1 MASTITYH
9 PLNLY
14 TQFKNAADKTPDVPI
29 ILDKS
34 FDSFP
39 ELTEE
44 NTYKSVHEA
53 ILKRAYQLGQL
64 GFKKED
70 FIIIYKSSAVDTY
83 FLAVAATYLG
93 AIPVMVSHHLSAK
106 VLDVFAERLEKSWLL
121 YDDDTKER
129 VFEMITTAPVHKLST
144 KELVLA
150 SSDPIPAKLLAED
163 VIQYITHTSGTT
175 GVPKLICHSGQSMGW
190 RVAWQETI
198 FEKMAKRNLLAFHIS
213 PVHSRYNIGFS
224 SAMEL
229 GFPVMPLSRAK
240 TDSISVML
248 KKYQPMALETHPNNF
263 IQWARLAKK
272 EPELFSSI
280 RYYHSTFDAI
290 NLGTLETFLE
300 ASHSQNPVFMQVYGQ
315 SECGPMI
322 LRYHRLETIH
332 HTNGRDMGIGL
343 EGYTSARITDEKG
356 NVLPQGENGHIQLNS
371 KGRALTYYKEDDR
384 FKENV
389 YGDWW
394 DSGDYGC
401 LTPEGTLL
409 LKDRQVDLI
418 KTIDS
423 NLAIEDFLLDQLSFL
438 DEVIIVR
445 DKENRPQPILALAVN
460 EEMDWDAWWQAVN
473 DLPLLNKPI
482 FMAFEDIPRTA
493 TMKVQRL
500 KIERELKQQDLQGI
514 YD

>member
-1 MASTITYH
+1 MVTEISYH

-29 ILDKS
+29 ILDTP
-34 FDSFP
+34 FVSFP
-39 ELTEE
+39 ELGEK

-53 ILKRAYQLGQL
+53 ILKRAYQLGNL
-64 GFKKED
+64 GLKKED
-70 FIIIYKSSAVDTY
+70 FIVIYKSSAVDTY

-93 AIPVMVSHHLSAK
+93 AIPVMVSHHLSAR
-106 VLDVFAERLEKSWLL
+106 VLDVFAERLEKSWFL
-121 YDDDTKER
+121 YDEETKER
-129 VFEMITTAPVHKLST
+129 VFEMATTVPVHKLSI
-144 KELVLA
+144 KELVDAA
-150 SSDPIPAKLLAED
+150 SDFVSSTLLPED
-163 VIQYITHTSGTT
+163 VIQYMTHTSGTT
-175 GVPKLICHSGQSMGW
+175 GVPKLICHSAQSMGW

-198 FEKMAKRNLLAFHIS
+198 FEKMAKKGLLAFHIS

-224 SAMEL
+224 SAIEL
-229 GFPVMPLSRAK
+229 GFPLMPLSSAK
-240 TDSISVML
+240 KDNVSQML
-248 KKYQPMALETHPNNF
+248 HRYQPMALETHPNNF
-263 IQWARLAKK
+263 IQWARFAKK
-272 EPELFSSI
+272 EPSIFSSV

-290 NLGTLETFLE
+290 NLGTLETFLT
-300 ASHSQNPVFMQVYGQ
+300 ASHNQNPVFMQVYGQ

-322 LRYHRLETIH
+322 LRYHRLDTIH
-332 HTNGRDMGIGL
+332 QTNGRDMGVGL
-343 EGYTSARITDEKG
+343 KGYTTARITDEKG
-356 NVLPQGENGHIQLNS
+356 NELPQGENGHIQLYS
-371 KGRALTYYKEDDR
+371 KGRALTYYKEDER

-423 NLAIEDFLLDQLSFL
+423 NLAIEDFLLDKLSFL

-445 DKENRPQPILALAVN
+445 DKDDQPQPILAVSN
-460 EEMDWDAWWQAVN
+460 EAEMDWDAWWHAVN
-473 DLPLLNKPI
+473 DLPLLNEPI
-482 FMAFEDIPRTA
+482 IMAFDDIPRTA

-500 KIERELKQQDLQGI
+500 KIERELKHRHLQDI